1 MKTFRSLA
9 PAGSFSRRVVLTV
22 TLSTALLAPLVLAAG
37 CKGAEAPQQ
46 EEKEQSDAPQ
56 PKTPDRLAPGA
67 LLEGD
72 KVVFGWRAPRDLK
85 LVARFP
91 DAAHFVG
98 RVKLADLEDYVR
110 ERVVMR
116 HVEVTPTHSIF
127 PNVRIRGGDPKR
139 LYRFEIAPKPDS
151 IELVIRDVTPPP
163 PTEGLSE
170 EERWRRAGLTPEG
183 KLLAPNELE

>member
-1 MKTFRSLA
+1 M
-9 PAGSFSRRVVLTV
+9 LTA
-22 TLSTALLAPLVLAAG
+22 TLSTAMLAPLVLAVG
-37 CKGAEAPQQ
+37 CKRTEEPKQ
-46 EEKEQSDAPQ
+46 EEQEQDDAPR
-56 PKTPDRLAPGA
+56 PKTPDRLAPGT

-72 KVVFGWRAPRDLK
+72 KLVFGWRAPRDLK

-139 LYRFEIAPKPDS
+139 VYRFEIAPKHDS

-170 EERWRRAGLTPEG
+170 DERWRRAGLTPDG
-183 KLLAPNELE
+183 QLLAPNELE